1 MKSSRSGKEKT
12 KQESSQNI
20 FFKKKKIQK
29 FRGRP
34 GGIGLSSQIHR
45 KQRQEDQAVVRANLD
60 DFSKILLQRAK
71 YKIGAELQ
79 LSGEVLARM
88 PEPLGP
94 AVIITII
101 NMKHRICTLNTTC
114 VENK

>member
-1 MKSSRSGKEKT
+1 M
-12 KQESSQNI
+12 
-20 FFKKKKIQK
+20 
-29 FRGRP
+29 
-34 GGIGLSSQIHR
+34 SSQIHR

-94 AVIITII
+94 AVIITIT